1 MARRALAQQSAAAQ
15 ARVRPPSDRAL
26 RAAQRAAYRH
36 DKKLVAPI
44 GPRSRG
50 VSSRAK
56 ASAQTGCLAG
66 HTPHAA
72 WRSQCRRPGA
82 ALKYTFVAPARTE
95 AAPSPL
101 RRATRQGKLFWAPP
115 PCCQWRA
122 RAQRLCRPVRCCCTE
137 ADAGGG
143 TLPQQLRKAAA
154 RAAALRPETLQHSA
168 TARATAESSRCGRLT
183 RTRAA
188 GAAQQRAQPS
198 AAPLAQRL
206 LLCGL
211 GPAAAAP
218 PRPPVRWPL
227 ARSTGAGG
235 TAAAA
240 LAAAPRRRSRSRRAP
255 ARRRR

>member
-26 RAAQRAAYRH
+26 RAAQRAAHRH

-44 GPRSRG
+44 GPRSKG

-56 ASAQTGCLAG
+56 RLCAERMPGR
-66 HTPHAA
+66 PHATCSLAFTVQAA
-72 WRSQCRRPGA
+72 WGGTEVHVCGPSPHRSGALTPPPRYAARQALLGAPAMLQVEGQGA
-82 ALKYTFVAPARTE
+82 ATVP
-95 AAPSPL
+95 PSPL
-101 RRATRQGKLFWAPP
+101 LLHRGRHGRRHTAATAP
-115 PCCQWRA
+115 Q
-122 RAQRLCRPVRCCCTE
+122 
-137 ADAGGG
+137 
-143 TLPQQLRKAAA
+143 AAA
-154 RAAALRPETLQHSA
+154 SAAALRPETLQHSA

-188 GAAQQRAQPS
+188 GAAQQRAPPS